1 MADRSVM
8 SRNAGPRLP
17 TDPVAVAD
25 ISHVETHG
33 YVILPS
39 ILPLEE
45 VQAAKAEIMRLS
57 GSTPL
62 AGRNPFEGLD
72 TTRIY
77 SLLNKTRV
85 FDKLVVLPR
94 VLALNDY
101 FLDPGYQLTAFHTI
115 QINPGEQ
122 PQDLHHDDGFCHF
135 PRPRG
140 PLGTAI
146 MVAFDEFTAENG
158 ATRVIPGSHLW
169 GSERPRKE
177 QAIPMVCPAGSVI
190 YFIGTTWHGG
200 GPNTSTSSRMSATVQ
215 YCQPYIRSLEN
226 QFLAVDPRR
235 LPEIDTRIVEMM
247 GYKIHQPFVGYGMSS
262 RPVLATG
269 MPPSEADLA
278 NIAAADG
285 LSPVRGARR
294 MVEWLQKPLDKNPP
308 AFPDHG
314 TGKSKL

>member
-140 PLGTAI
+140 PLGTA
-146 MVAFDEFTAENG
+146 
-158 ATRVIPGSHLW
+158 L
-169 GSERPRKE
+169 
-177 QAIPMVCPAGSVI
+177 C
-190 YFIGTTWHGG
+190 
-200 GPNTSTSSRMSATVQ
+200 
-215 YCQPYIRSLEN
+215 
-226 QFLAVDPRR
+226 
-235 LPEIDTRIVEMM
+235 
-247 GYKIHQPFVGYGMSS
+247 FVGWM
-262 RPVLATG
+262 RA
-269 MPPSEADLA
+269 
-278 NIAAADG
+278 
-285 LSPVRGARR
+285 
-294 MVEWLQKPLDKNPP
+294 
-308 AFPDHG
+308 
-314 TGKSKL
+314 